1 MCIQPSYYSYFDYT
15 LDSGKGPEKQI
26 KPPSNKSSLGS
37 DMSSGKHD
45 PTAKVSGDDSA
56 SAINNEIKL
65 AKPESE
71 KIAEEPCCVEMG
83 DTLEGMLQKRKA
95 NFFEGTLKV

>member
-1 MCIQPSYYSYFDYT
+1 MCIQSSYYGYFEYT
-15 LDSGKGPEKQI
+15 LDSGNGPEKQI
-26 KPPSNKSSLGS
+26 KLPSNKSSLDL

-83 DTLEGMLQKRKA
+83 DTLEGMLHTRKA
-95 NFFEGTLKV
+95 SFFEGTLKL